1 MAGHNAS
8 KARRTMDRGAR
19 MRTALS
25 QVAPGTDLREG
36 LERILRGRTG
46 GLIVLGNDDVVDQI
60 SGGGFRMDV
69 EFSSTG
75 LRELAKM
82 DGAVILDRNATRI
95 LRAAVQ
101 LLPDAAIPTQETGT
115 RHRTAERVAVQ
126 TGFPVIS
133 VSKSMETIALY
144 YDGHR
149 KVLEDS
155 TAILGKANQALA
167 TLERYRQRLDEVGS
181 TLSALEVEDLVT
193 VRDVL
198 LVTQRLEMV
207 RRMSAEID
215 EYVVELGVDGRLLDL
230 QLREVVSGVGTD
242 QILLLRD
249 YLLDADAYQNTITV
263 LDQAEDTALVDVLQL
278 GQIMD
283 LAGDLEGLDQ
293 PLSPRGYRLL
303 GRVPRLPDAVVERLI
318 GQFGSLQK
326 LLAAS
331 IDDLQSVDGVGE
343 TRARSVRDALSRLA
357 ESSILDRYQ

>member
-1 MAGHNAS
+1 
-8 KARRTMDRGAR
+8 MDRGAR

-46 GLIVLGNDDVVDQI
+46 GLIVLGNNDVVEQI

-101 LLPDAAIPTQETGT
+101 LLPDAGIPTQETGT

-144 YDGHR
+144 YDGQR

-207 RRMSAEID
+207 RRMSSEID
-215 EYVVELGVDGRLLDL
+215 EFVVELGVDGRLLDL
-230 QLREVVSGVGTD
+230 QLQEVVSGVGTD
-242 QILLLRD
+242 QVLLLRD
-249 YLLDADAYQNTITV
+249 YLLDADAYQNTIKA
-263 LDQAEDTALVDVLQL
+263 LDQAEDTALVDLLQL
-278 GQIMD
+278 GQLMD
-283 LAGDLEGLDQ
+283 LAGDTEALDQ

-318 GQFGSLQK
+318 EQFGSLQK

>member
-1 MAGHNAS
+1 
-8 KARRTMDRGAR
+8 
-19 MRTALS
+19 MRATLS

-46 GLIVLGNDDVVDQI
+46 GLIVLGHDEMIEQI

-69 EFSSTG
+69 EFTSTG

-95 LRAAVQ
+95 VRAAVQ
-101 LLPDAAIPTQETGT
+101 LMPDATIPTQETGT

-133 VSKSMETIALY
+133 VSKSMQTIALY
-144 YDGHR
+144 YDGQR
-149 KVLEDS
+149 KVLEGS
-155 TAILGKANQALA
+155 TVILGKANQALA

-181 TLSALEVEDLVT
+181 TLSALEVEDLAT

-215 EYVVELGVDGRLLDL
+215 EYVVELGADGRLLDL
-230 QLREVVSGVGTD
+230 QLQEVVSGVAAD
-242 QILLLRD
+242 QVLLLRD
-249 YLLDADAYQNTITV
+249 YLPDSEAYADTIARLDEVPDS
-263 LDQAEDTALVDVLQL
+263 ALVNLAELTSTL
-278 GQIMD
+278 GM
-283 LAGDLEGLDQ
+283 AAEPEPLDRAV
-293 PLSPRGYRLL
+293 SPRGYRLL
-303 GRVPRLPDAVVERLI
+303 GRVPRLPEAVVTRLI
-318 GQFGSLQK
+318 DHFGSLQK

-331 IDDLQSVDGVGE
+331 IDDLQSVEGVGE
-343 TRARSVRDALSRLA
+343 ARARSVRDALSRLA

>member
-1 MAGHNAS
+1 MH
-8 KARRTMDRGAR
+8 RGAR
-19 MRTALS
+19 LRAALA
-25 QVAPGTDLREG
+25 QVAPGTDLRAG

-46 GLIVLGNDDVVDQI
+46 GLIVLGNDDVVDRI
-60 SGGGFRMDV
+60 SGGGFGMDV
-69 EFSSTG
+69 EFTSTG

-95 LRAAVQ
+95 VRAAVQ
-101 LLPDAAIPTQETGT
+101 LLPDPTIPTQETGT

-144 YDGHR
+144 FEGQR

-155 TAILGKANQALA
+155 TVILGKANQALA
-167 TLERYRQRLDEVGS
+167 TLERYRQRLDEVGA

-207 RRMSAEID
+207 RRMTAEID
-215 EYVVELGVDGRLLDL
+215 EYVVELGADGRLLDL
-230 QLREVVSGVGTD
+230 QLQEVVTGVGGD
-242 QILLLRD
+242 QVLLLRD
-249 YLLDADAYQNTITV
+249 YLPDSDEYQRTIAV
-263 LDQAEDTALVDVLQL
+263 LDQAEDAALVDLAQL
-278 GQIMD
+278 GLLMG
-283 LAGDLEGLDQ
+283 LAADIEGLDR

-303 GRVPRLPDAVVERLI
+303 GRVPRLPEPVIARLI
-318 GQFGSLQK
+318 EHFGSLQK

-343 TRARSVRDALSRLA
+343 ARARNVRDALSRLA

>member
-1 MAGHNAS
+1 
-8 KARRTMDRGAR
+8 MDRGAR

-230 QLREVVSGVGTD
+230 QLREVVSGVGAD

-249 YLLDADAYQNTITV
+249 YLLDADAY
-263 LDQAEDTALVDVLQL
+263 AEHDH
-278 GQIMD
+278 G
-283 LAGDLEGLDQ
+283 
-293 PLSPRGYRLL
+293 PRPGGGHRAR
-303 GRVPRLPDAVVERLI
+303 GRPAVGPDNGSCQGPRRTGPAAEPPRLPSARP
-318 GQFGSLQK
+318 
-326 LLAAS
+326 
-331 IDDLQSVDGVGE
+331 
-343 TRARSVRDALSRLA
+343 RATPAGCGGGTAHRSVREPA
-357 ESSILDRYQ
+357 ETPGGIHRRSAVRRRCR

>member
-1 MAGHNAS
+1 
-8 KARRTMDRGAR
+8 
-19 MRTALS
+19 MRAALA

-46 GLIVLGNDDVVDQI
+46 GLIVLGHDEVVERI
-60 SGGGFRMDV
+60 SGGGFGMDV
-69 EFSSTG
+69 EFTSTG

-95 LRAAVQ
+95 VRAAVQ
-101 LLPDAAIPTQETGT
+101 LLPDPTIATQETGT

-144 YDGHR
+144 FEGQR
-149 KVLEDS
+149 KVLEES
-155 TAILGKANQALA
+155 TVILGKANQALA
-167 TLERYRQRLDEVGS
+167 TLERYRQRLDEVGA

-207 RRMSAEID
+207 RRMTSEID
-215 EYVVELGVDGRLLDL
+215 EYVVELGADGRLLDL
-230 QLREVVSGVGTD
+230 QLQEVVTGVGSD
-242 QILLLRD
+242 QVLLLRD
-249 YLLDADAYQNTITV
+249 YLPDSDGYEATITV
-263 LDQAEDTALVDVLQL
+263 LDEAEDAALVDLLQL
-278 GQIMD
+278 GQLMA
-283 LAGDLEGLDQ
+283 LASDIEGLDR

-303 GRVPRLPDAVVERLI
+303 GRVPRLPEPVVQRLI
-318 GQFGSLQK
+318 EHFGSLQK

-343 TRARSVRDALSRLA
+343 ARARSVRDALSRLA

>member
-1 MAGHNAS
+1 
-8 KARRTMDRGAR
+8 MDRAAR
-19 MRTALS
+19 MRAALT

-46 GLIVLGNDDVVDQI
+46 GLIVLGNDDVVEQI

-69 EFSSTG
+69 EFTSTG

-82 DGAVILDRNATRI
+82 DGAVILDRNASRI
-95 LRAAVQ
+95 VRAAVQ
-101 LLPDAAIPTQETGT
+101 LVPDPSIPTQETGT
-115 RHRTAERVAVQ
+115 RHRTAERAAIQ

-144 YDGHR
+144 YDGQR
-149 KVLEDS
+149 RVLEDS
-155 TAILGKANQALA
+155 TTILGKANQALA

-215 EYVVELGVDGRLLDL
+215 AFVVELGVDGRLLDL
-230 QLREVVSGVGTD
+230 QLREVVSGVGAD
-242 QILLLRD
+242 QVLLMRD
-249 YLLDADAYQNTITV
+249 YLPDADDYATTIRDLDASDDAS
-263 LDQAEDTALVDVLQL
+263 L
-278 GQIMD
+278 MD
-283 LAGDLEGLDQ
+283 LISLATRMGLATDLDGLDQ

-303 GRVPRLPDAVVERLI
+303 GRVPRLPEPVVERMI
-318 GQFGSLQK
+318 DHFGSLQK

-343 TRARSVRDALSRLA
+343 ARARNVRDALSRLA

>member
-1 MAGHNAS
+1 
-8 KARRTMDRGAR
+8 MDRVAP
-19 MRTALS
+19 MRAALS

-46 GLIVLGNDDVVDQI
+46 GLIVLGHNEVVEQM
-60 SGGGFRMDV
+60 SGGGFGMDV
-69 EFSSTG
+69 EFTSTG

-95 LRAAVQ
+95 VRAAVQ
-101 LLPDAAIPTQETGT
+101 LLPDPSIPTQETGT

-144 YDGHR
+144 FDGQR
-149 KVLEDS
+149 KVLEDP

-167 TLERYRQRLDEVGS
+167 TLERYRQRLDEVS
-181 TLSALEVEDLVT
+181 ATLSALEVEDLVT

-215 EYVVELGVDGRLLDL
+215 DYVVELGVEGRLLDL
-230 QLREVVSGVGTD
+230 QLQEVVSGVSSD
-242 QILLLRD
+242 QVLLLQD
-249 YLLDADAYQNTITV
+249 YLPDADDHSATITA
-263 LDQAEDTALVDVLQL
+263 LDETADSSLVD
-278 GQIMD
+278 
-283 LAGDLEGLDQ
+283 LAELAELMGIASDNEGLDQ

-303 GRVPRLPDAVVERLI
+303 GRVPRLPDPVVQRMIEH
-318 GQFGSLQK
+318 FGSLQK

>member
-1 MAGHNAS
+1 
-8 KARRTMDRGAR
+8 
-19 MRTALS
+19 MRAALS

-46 GLIVLGNDDVVDQI
+46 GLIVLGNDEVVGQI

-69 EFSSTG
+69 EFTSTG

-82 DGAVILDRNATRI
+82 DGAVVLDRGATRI
-95 LRAAVQ
+95 VRAAVQ
-101 LLPDAAIPTQETGT
+101 LMPDPTIPTQETGT
-115 RHRTAERVAVQ
+115 RHRTAQRVSVQ

-133 VSKSMETIALY
+133 VSKSMQTIALY
-144 YDGHR
+144 YDGQR

-155 TAILGKANQALA
+155 TVILGKANQALA

-215 EYVVELGVDGRLLDL
+215 EYVVELGVEGRLLDL
-230 QLREVVSGVGTD
+230 QLQEVVSGVGED
-242 QILLLRD
+242 QVLLLRD
-249 YLLDADAYQNTITV
+249 YLPDSEGYAHTIAV
-263 LDQAEDTALVDVLQL
+263 LDQAEDSSLVDLSQL
-278 GQIMD
+278 AQMMG
-283 LAGDLEGLDQ
+283 LPSDLEGLDQ

-303 GRVPRLPDAVVERLI
+303 GRVPRLPDPVVERLI
-318 GQFGSLQK
+318 EQFGSLQK

-331 IDDLQSVDGVGE
+331 IDDLQSVEGVGE
-343 TRARSVRDALSRLA
+343 TRARSVREALSRLA

>member
-1 MAGHNAS
+1 
-8 KARRTMDRGAR
+8 
-19 MRTALS
+19 MRAALA

-46 GLIVLGNDDVVDQI
+46 GLIVLGNDEVVERI
-60 SGGGFRMDV
+60 SGGGFGMDV
-69 EFSSTG
+69 EFTSTG

-95 LRAAVQ
+95 VRAAVQ
-101 LLPDAAIPTQETGT
+101 LLPDPTIATQETGT

-144 YDGHR
+144 FEGQR
-149 KVLEDS
+149 KVLEES
-155 TAILGKANQALA
+155 TVILGKANQALA
-167 TLERYRQRLDEVGS
+167 TLERYRQRLDEVGA

-207 RRMSAEID
+207 RRMTSEID
-215 EYVVELGVDGRLLDL
+215 EYVVELGADGRLLDL
-230 QLREVVSGVGTD
+230 QLQEVVTGVGSD
-242 QILLLRD
+242 QVLLLRD
-249 YLLDADAYQNTITV
+249 YLPHSDGYEATITV
-263 LDQAEDTALVDVLQL
+263 LDEAEDAALVDLLQL
-278 GQIMD
+278 GQLMA
-283 LAGDLEGLDQ
+283 LASDIEGLDR

-303 GRVPRLPDAVVERLI
+303 GRVPRLPEPVVQRLI
-318 GQFGSLQK
+318 EHFGSLQK

-343 TRARSVRDALSRLA
+343 ARARSVRDALSRLA

>member
-1 MAGHNAS
+1 
-8 KARRTMDRGAR
+8 
-19 MRTALS
+19 MRAALS
-25 QVAPGTDLREG
+25 QLAPGTDLREG

-46 GLIVLGNDDVVDQI
+46 GLIVLGNDEVVQQI

-69 EFSSTG
+69 EFTATG

-82 DGAVILDRNATRI
+82 DGAVILDRHATRI

-101 LLPDAAIPTQETGT
+101 LLPDPTIPTIETGT

-126 TGFPVIS
+126 AGVPVIS
-133 VSKSMETIALY
+133 VSKSMHTIALY
-144 YDGHR
+144 FDGQR

-198 LVTQRLEMV
+198 AVTQRLEMV

-215 EYVVELGVDGRLLDL
+215 EYVVELGVEGRLLDL
-230 QLREVVSGVGTD
+230 QLQEVVSGVGTD
-242 QILLLRD
+242 QVLLLRD
-249 YLLDADAYQNTITV
+249 YLPDADQFARTIAL
-263 LDQAEDTALVDVLQL
+263 LDEVDDAALVDLAQL
-278 GQIMD
+278 ATQMGLVSDIDD
-283 LAGDLEGLDQ
+283 LDR
-293 PLSPRGYRLL
+293 PMSPRGYRLL
-303 GRVPRLPDAVVERLI
+303 GRVPRLPETVVERLI
-318 GQFGSLQK
+318 ERFGSLQK

-331 IDDLQSVDGVGE
+331 IDDLQSVEGVGE
-343 TRARSVRDALSRLA
+343 ARARGVRDALSRLA

>member
-1 MAGHNAS
+1 MERA
-8 KARRTMDRGAR
+8 ARIRA
-19 MRTALS
+19 ALA
-25 QVAPGTDLREG
+25 QVAPGTPLREG

-46 GLIVLGNDDVVDQI
+46 GLIVLGNDDVIEEI
-60 SGGGFRMDV
+60 SGGGFGMDV
-69 EFSSTG
+69 EFTSTG

-95 LRAAVQ
+95 VRAAVQ
-101 LLPDAAIPTQETGT
+101 LMPDPTIPTQETGT

-133 VSKSMETIALY
+133 VSKSMQTIALY
-144 YDGHR
+144 YDGQR

-155 TAILGKANQALA
+155 TVILGKANQALA

-215 EYVVELGVDGRLLDL
+215 EYVVELGGDGRLLDL
-230 QLREVVSGVGTD
+230 QLREVVSGVGAD
-242 QILLLRD
+242 QVLLLRD
-249 YLLDADAYQNTITV
+249 YLPDSDGYRHTIAV
-263 LDQAEDTALVDVLQL
+263 LDQADDSALLDLLQL
-278 GQIMD
+278 AQVMG
-283 LAGDLEGLDQ
+283 LATDLEGLDR

-303 GRVPRLPDAVVERLI
+303 GRVPRLPESVVERVI
-318 GQFGSLQK
+318 DHFGSLQK

-331 IDDLQSVDGVGE
+331 IDDLQSVEGVGE
-343 TRARSVRDALSRLA
+343 ARARNVRDALSRLA

>member
-1 MAGHNAS
+1 
-8 KARRTMDRGAR
+8 MDRGAR

-46 GLIVLGNDDVVDQI
+46 GLIVLGNNDVVEQI

-101 LLPDAAIPTQETGT
+101 LLPDAGIPTQETGT

-144 YDGHR
+144 YDGQR

-230 QLREVVSGVGTD
+230 QLQEVVSGVGTD
-242 QILLLRD
+242 QVLLLRD
-249 YLLDADAYQNTITV
+249 YLLDADAYQKTITV
-263 LDQAEDTALVDVLQL
+263 LDEAEDTALVDLLQL

-283 LAGDLEGLDQ
+283 LASEVEGLDQ

-303 GRVPRLPDAVVERLI
+303 GRVPRLPEAVVERLI
-318 GQFGSLQK
+318 EQFGSLQK

-343 TRARSVRDALSRLA
+343 ARARSVRDALSRLA

>member
-1 MAGHNAS
+1 
-8 KARRTMDRGAR
+8 MDRGAR